1 MSRRGVLT
9 HPTPGFMN
17 RAARAERGLCHIHT
31 KDTTE
36 IRMGCI
42 YRIVCH
48 PTGRSYVGQTAYSH
62 PFERYKQH
70 QASAHRGEPGPLY
83 DDMRTYDIRDFEC
96 ICLCVVENS
105 QLNELECYYAE
116 QYNAYE
122 WDGGYNTGEC
132 GGAPVRADMTDDRRI
147 WIRRRAIYRNLKR

>member
-1 MSRRGVLT
+1 
-9 HPTPGFMN
+9 MN
-17 RAARAERGLCHIHT
+17 RAARAKRGLCHIHT

-62 PFERYKQH
+62 PFERYRQH
-70 QASAHRGEPGPLY
+70 QTSARKGEPGPLY
-83 DDMRTYDIRDFEC
+83 DDMRRYDIRDFEC
-96 ICLCVVENS
+96 ICICVVENS

-116 QYNAYE
+116 QYSAYV
-122 WDGGYNTGEC
+122 WDGGYNMTEC
-132 GGAPVRADMTDDRRI
+132 GKALVRPNMTDQ
-147 WIRRRAIYRNLKR
+147 RRAQARRNAIFLNMRKR